1 MSFRFNIERNIE
13 KKTSNK
19 RSATLLTQ
27 FRQQS
32 IRCSSDFLRFEEFGS
47 QKTKYFTGIKLN
59 LKFIEKCR
67 VFMYYLTIM
76 FLMDFDVIAQ
86 VFRYRP
92 YHELEL

>member
-13 KKTSNK
+13 KKKTSNK

-59 LKFIEKCR
+59 LEVHRKVPGFH
-67 VFMYYLTIM
+67 VPFNHYVSHGL
-76 FLMDFDVIAQ
+76 
-86 VFRYRP
+86 
-92 YHELEL
+92 